1 MKDWDVFQRDV
12 LDVLRQYEGFFD
24 FFERV
29 GSLSDDSRPDCFAR
43 ITRENK
49 KEIWVIDAKNKSK
62 IDFEDKERMEKY
74 ISMLKANPIDAGL
87 ELGELSEYKFR
98 GLFVTAREE
107 PKIDDYETVKFKAF
121 HQLLQKELV
130 YTDTDKVVR
139 DLSKMIERKQLSQSQ
154 ARLLFNSVKPYE
166 KRLDKALNVLK
177 NIETEYIGLE
187 VKNPPLSSYDI
198 EIPVDAVVTHEGRD
212 EAFLFDTP
220 YSWNAVKNVDN
231 KVEEVKKRLENLDK
245 QVFYASINTFRE
257 YDSEYVL
264 QPEEVENEIMETAGI
279 VSPDKI
285 AELFTPKVKTEKEY
299 TDKGI
304 KIQDKHGFG
313 FKLEVRTQNDI
324 KHSVKVVLPEKA
336 PGKIKESMINSRKRL
351 GRIEDNVLYHELEV
365 TEDFQIIYNDMKES
379 FEAYKDS
386 VNSLY
391 SKSVN
396 PELGKKVNAV

>member
-43 ITRENK
+43 VTRENK
-49 KEIWVIDAKNKSK
+49 KEIWVIDAKNKPE
-62 IDFEDKERMEKY
+62 IDSEDKERMEKY
-74 ISMLKANPIDAGL
+74 ISMLKSNPIDAGL
-87 ELGELSEYKFR
+87 ELGELSEYRFR
-98 GLFVTAREE
+98 GIFVTPRKE
-107 PKIDDYETVKFKAF
+107 PETTEYESIKFKAF
-121 HQLLQKELV
+121 HQFLQKELV

-166 KRLDKALNVLK
+166 QRLDQALNVLEDL
-177 NIETEYIGLE
+177 ETEYIGLE

-198 EIPVDAVVTHEGRD
+198 EIPVDAVVTHKGRD
-212 EAFLFDTP
+212 KAFLFDTP
-220 YSWNAVKNVDN
+220 YSWEAVKNVDN

-245 QVFYASINTFRE
+245 QVFYASINTFQE
-257 YDSEYVL
+257 YSSEYVL
-264 QPEEVENEIMETAGI
+264 QPEEVEKEIMKTAGI
-279 VSPDKI
+279 ISPDRI

-299 TDKGI
+299 TDNGI
-304 KIQDKHGFG
+304 IIKDTHGFG
-313 FKLEVRTQNDI
+313 YRLEVRSANDI
-324 KHSVKVVLPEKA
+324 EHTVKAIMPEKSA
-336 PGKIKESMINSRKRL
+336 SKMKEAMINSRKEF
-351 GRIEDNVLYHELEV
+351 GRIEGNLFKHSVSI
-365 TEDFQIIYNDMKES
+365 TEDFQVSYNGINES
-379 FEAYKDS
+379 FNAYKDS

-396 PELGKKVNAV
+396 PELSKKVKV